1 MWFWA
6 VKWVRH
12 VFMRIIQCM
21 RAVCVRVCVCV
32 CVNICRMCVKMKYG
46 RTERGIEMFSSTEGN
61 VLYSGLPTRR
71 SLGSFLHFCSFA
83 AAPSIAPF
91 CWLHVMLIFQKA
103 VLFWNIWNVCV
114 CVCVR
119 TVFWL
124 HTSPQAAA
132 ETVSL
137 DSRERYGELLAKK
150 TLVFQSCWQCSVYYS
165 LSHSLCPILMWSI
178 SVISVNLCFRFP
190 LACSAALLLA
200 RYANRNIVCSN
211 LE

>member
-1 MWFWA
+1 M
-6 VKWVRH
+6 H
-12 VFMRIIQCM
+12 VILGCKMSQTCFHENHSMHACSMCTCM
-21 RAVCVRVCVCV
+21 CVCVCVNMSHVCQNEIWQDRTRNRDVFKYWRERVVLWASYQKKSGIVPPFLFICSSAVYRPLLLTACDANFPKSCVVLKRCVCVCV
-32 CVNICRMCVKMKYG
+32 CV
-46 RTERGIEMFSSTEGN
+46 
-61 VLYSGLPTRR
+61 
-71 SLGSFLHFCSFA
+71 H
-83 AAPSIAPF
+83 
-91 CWLHVMLIFQKA
+91 
-103 VLFWNIWNVCV
+103 
-114 CVCVR
+114 

-178 SVISVNLCFRFP
+178 SVVSVNLCFRFP
-190 LACSAALLLA
+190 LSCSAALLLA

>member
-1 MWFWA
+1 MQY
-6 VKWVRH
+6 VYVY
-12 VFMRIIQCM
+12 
-21 RAVCVRVCVCV
+21 VCVCV
-32 CVNICRMCVKMKYG
+32 LTYVAWSRNEIWQDRMRNRDVFKYWRERVVLWASYQKKSGIVPPFLFIC
-46 RTERGIEMFSSTEGN
+46 SSAIYRPLLLTACCSV
-61 VLYSGLPTRR
+61 VLKHLKR
-71 SLGSFLHFCSFA
+71 
-83 AAPSIAPF
+83 
-91 CWLHVMLIFQKA
+91 
-103 VLFWNIWNVCV
+103 VCV

-200 RYANRNIVCSN
+200 HYANRNIVCSN